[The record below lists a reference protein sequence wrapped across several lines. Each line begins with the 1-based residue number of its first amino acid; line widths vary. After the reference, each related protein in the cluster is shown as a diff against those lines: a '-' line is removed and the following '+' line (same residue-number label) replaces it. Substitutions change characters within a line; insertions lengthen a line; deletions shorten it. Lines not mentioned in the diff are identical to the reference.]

1 MKFKGFWKG
10 YMEVWNHW
18 VEWLKDYWL
27 LYIII
32 CVVAGIIFSLPA
44 IIDYIDYIDFTR
56 NLEPKD
62 EDFLD

>member
-10 YMEVWNHW
+10 YMELWNHSI
-18 VEWLKDYWL
+18 EWLKDYWL

-44 IIDYIDYIDFTR
+44 IIDYIRLHKKPQD
-56 NLEPKD
+56 KG
-62 EDFLD
+62 